1 MLSVS
6 SPSLS
11 HSPDSSHACLALTA
25 LKYDP
30 EPPEEVALM
39 KVCLL

>member
-30 EPPEEVALM
+30 EEVALM